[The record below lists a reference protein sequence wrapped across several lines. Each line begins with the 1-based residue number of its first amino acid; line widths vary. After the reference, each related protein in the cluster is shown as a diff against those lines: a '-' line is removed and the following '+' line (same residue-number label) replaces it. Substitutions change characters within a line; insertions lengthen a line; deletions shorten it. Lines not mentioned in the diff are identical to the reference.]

1 MAEDLYC
8 HSVVS
13 LSDET
18 SISCTATAW
27 LPRHPWELGSA
38 GWGGK
43 LRSTV
48 LILLV
53 GTKLFFIC
61 ELYLDDIFDH
71 CLLVNSAVYHEA
83 VKVEKTA
90 HKAEITCALCC

>member
-1 MAEDLYC
+1 MRPPYRAPPQRGCQD
-8 HSVVS
+8 
-13 LSDET
+13 T
-18 SISCTATAW
+18 
-27 LPRHPWELGSA
+27 R